1 MQGISSVLK
10 DSILS
15 SPAWKR
21 AENTDKYGVFSF
33 SVFIRQTDVVNEVVN
48 TSERDSRVNLLNFIL
63 SRLVAEVII
72 LFCGSNIGMPHLL
85 HNEFLI
91 NIGVQK
97 GSAVS
102 LSDLMHRARNQ

>member
-1 MQGISSVLK
+1 MQGNSSVLK

-33 SVFIRQTDVVNEVVN
+33 SVFIRQTDVVN

-63 SRLVAEVII
+63 SRFVAEVII
-72 LFCGSNIGMPHLL
+72 LFCGSDIGMPHLL
-85 HNEFLI
+85 HNELLI
-91 NIGVQK
+91 DIGVQK
-97 GSAVS
+97 GSTIS
-102 LSDLMHRARNQ
+102 LSDLMHRARSHS